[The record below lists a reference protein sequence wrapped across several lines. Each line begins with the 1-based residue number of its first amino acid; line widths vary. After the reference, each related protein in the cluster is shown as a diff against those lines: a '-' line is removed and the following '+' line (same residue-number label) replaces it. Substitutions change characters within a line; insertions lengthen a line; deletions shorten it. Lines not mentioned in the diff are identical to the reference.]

1 MSPNCRS
8 SSLVHP
14 QRRLQSGPVNTE
26 PCAVVCLVAQASLTF
41 CNPIDCGP
49 PGFSVHGILLAR
61 KLELDCH
68 ALLQGIFPTQG
79 LLHWRQSLYQ
89 LSSQGV
95 SWCSDHTSSL
105 LKPLLRSHLTVY
117 VLFLHGGRP
126 PPHSVTSLSSFLV
139 HSTGLLALPRASQ
152 AQSQERLFSLPCDPF
167 GWDRFGSL

>member
-1 MSPNCRS
+1 M
-8 SSLVHP
+8 
-14 QRRLQSGPVNTE
+14 
-26 PCAVVCLVAQASLTF
+26 VCLVAQASLTF

-126 PPHSVTSLSSFLV
+126 PPT
-139 HSTGLLALPRASQ
+139 LLP
-152 AQSQERLFSLPCDPF
+152 P
-167 GWDRFGSL
+167 